1 MLSVIIFINYFIK
14 EDGLILFLLDRLQD
28 ILLIIIGSILGANT
42 RFIIYKQLEKKKLYK
57 NYIILLINTFS
68 SFLLGLFLSFL
79 SQISSF
85 RYSYQLGLFFSIGLL
100 GSLST
105 FSTFIFDAYDLFRK
119 FKFFRAFE
127 LLIISL
133 TLGVLL
139 FSIGFLLGI
148 K

>member
-1 MLSVIIFINYFIK
+1 M
-14 EDGLILFLLDRLQD
+14 QD
-28 ILLIIIGSILGANT
+28 ILLITIGSILGANT
-42 RFIIYKQLEKKKLYK
+42 RFIIYKKLEKKKLNK
-57 NYIILLINTFS
+57 NYIILVINIFS

-79 SQISSF
+79 SRNSYLI
-85 RYSYQLGLFFSIGLL
+85 YSYQLVLFFSIGLL

-105 FSTFIFDAYDLFRK
+105 FSTFIYDVYDLFKK
-119 FKFFRAFE
+119 FKFYKAFK

-133 TLGVLL
+133 TLGILF